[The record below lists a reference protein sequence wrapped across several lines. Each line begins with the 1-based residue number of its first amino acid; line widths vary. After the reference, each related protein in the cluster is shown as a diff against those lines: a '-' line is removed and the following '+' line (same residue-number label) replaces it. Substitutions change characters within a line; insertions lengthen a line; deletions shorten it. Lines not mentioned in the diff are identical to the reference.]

1 MRQSCAN
8 QAECKVGGHR
18 SATEISVA
26 RLANNLLITPH
37 SPLKYLQFAIVI
49 ALSAIGTI
57 LLSSCGTT
65 GVRPLPAYQPP
76 LVNSNFQTVPTTAT
90 THTERVHVQFANLNP
105 LGSQ

>member
-8 QAECKVGGHR
+8 QAECKASGHR

-57 LLSSCGTT
+57 LLSSRGTT
-65 GVRPLPAYQPP
+65 GVRPLPAYDPP
-76 LVNSNFQTVPTTAT
+76 LVKSNYHTVRTTAH
-90 THTERVHVQFANLNP
+90 THTDADHLPFSDHNALRPQ
-105 LGSQ
+105 